1 MERTIRFNFRSAFHS
16 PVEAKAGGDHFCYM
30 AQLSV
35 WPSHC
40 FSNKRGLGM
49 GPRSPSYKVCNR
61 NPRIRWSGSN
71 IDSTR
76 HGLAN
81 HTAGDHLSP
90 AAHPAYHAE
99 CDAFPCFKVGSVLDR
114 LSTHKHYPAT
124 IWRLW
129 QGSCWRT

>member
-1 MERTIRFNFRSAFHS
+1 M
-16 PVEAKAGGDHFCYM
+16 EAKAGGDHFCYM

-81 HTAGDHLSP
+81 HTAGDHLLP

-114 LSTHKHYPAT
+114 LSAHKPAAGGCERVHY
-124 IWRLW
+124 
-129 QGSCWRT
+129 